1 MRLAEHYG
9 LPPDIPADEVAE
21 RVAATLGQP
30 VLEVRHTLSG
40 GVEDS
45 DEELARAA
53 TTVQNL
59 VRYVTGQ
66 QNWQQGPDE
75 GNVT

>member
-1 MRLAEHYG
+1 M
-9 LPPDIPADEVAE
+9 DEVAE
-21 RVAATLGQP
+21 RVAAVTGHP
-30 VLEVRHTLSG
+30 VNEVRHMLGG

-59 VRYVTGQ
+59 VRYVTGR
-66 QNWQQGPDE
+66 QNWRQGTDE